1 MKDSPCVHL
10 RAGNLNPMAKS
21 IRKYFKGPVTLRRQQ
36 IPATTTDARLLNP
49 LQDSSF
55 IHSDPW
61 RIMRIQA
68 EFVEGFGALADAGP
82 AVSIFGSAR
91 TTPDDPYYEMTADI
105 ARRLVEEDYAVITG
119 GGPGVMEAGN
129 KGAVEAG
136 GTSIGLGIELP
147 FEQGMNDY
155 VDLGINFRYFFVRK
169 MMFVKYSLGFIVMPG
184 GYGTLD
190 ELFEALTL
198 VQTHK
203 VSSFPVVL
211 VGSEFW
217 GGLIEWIK
225 TTLLNEGLIS
235 PGHEEIFTVVDT
247 AEEAV
252 QVVLDGVHR
261 LADEIRN
268 GDDVVEQD

>member
-1 MKDSPCVHL
+1 M
-10 RAGNLNPMAKS
+10 
-21 IRKYFKGPVTLRRQQ
+21 LRRGQ
-36 IPATTTDARLLNP
+36 IPEITTDARLLTP

-55 IHSDPW
+55 IHGDPW

-68 EFVEGFGALADAGP
+68 EFVEGFGALADLGP
-82 AVSIFGSAR
+82 AISIFGSAR
-91 TTPDDPYYEMTADI
+91 TPKDDPYYELTVDI
-105 ARRLVEEDYAVITG
+105 GRRLVKEDYAVITG
-119 GGPGVMEAGN
+119 GGPGIMEAGN
-129 KGAVEAG
+129 KGAVQAG
-136 GTSIGLGIELP
+136 GTSVGLGIELP
-147 FEQGMNDY
+147 FEQGMNEY

-184 GYGTLD
+184 GYGTMD

-211 VGSEFW
+211 VGSEYW
-217 GGLIEWIK
+217 RGLVDWVSGSLLDGGF
-225 TTLLNEGLIS
+225 IS

-247 AEEAV
+247 AEDAV
-252 QVVLDGVHR
+252 QAVLDGVHR

-268 GDDVVEQD
+268 GHDEEAG

>member
-1 MKDSPCVHL
+1 
-10 RAGNLNPMAKS
+10 MAK
-21 IRKYFKGPVTLRRQQ
+21 RKYFKGPVTLRRKQ
-36 IPATTTDARLLNP
+36 IPDTTTDARLLHP
-49 LQDSSF
+49 LQDTSF

-68 EFVEGFGALADAGP
+68 EFVEGFGALANVGP

-91 TTPDDPYYEMTADI
+91 TSSDDPYYQMAVDI
-105 ARRLVEEDYAVITG
+105 AKLLVEKDYTIITG
-119 GGPGVMEAGN
+119 GGPGIMEAGN

-136 GTSIGLGIELP
+136 GTSVGLGIELP

-184 GYGTLD
+184 GYGTMD

-211 VGSEFW
+211 VGSEYW
-217 GGLIEWIK
+217 SGLVDWIK
-225 TTLLNEGLIS
+225 TTLLDGGFIS

-252 QVVLDGVHR
+252 QEVIDGVHR
-261 LADEIRN
+261 LADEIRAQ
-268 GDDVVEQD
+268 DEQE